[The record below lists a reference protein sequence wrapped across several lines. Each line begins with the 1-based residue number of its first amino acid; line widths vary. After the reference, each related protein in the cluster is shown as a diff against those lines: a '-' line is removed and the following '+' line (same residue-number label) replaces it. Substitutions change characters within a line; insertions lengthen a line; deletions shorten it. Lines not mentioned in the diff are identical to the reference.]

1 MRREERKR
9 ERVVLDAGRA
19 IAAANSSRWFRFPE
33 AGEDTEILGEIEE
46 GEDLVKSVASC
57 AF

>member
-19 IAAANSSRWFRFPE
+19 IAAANS
-33 AGEDTEILGEIEE
+33 
-46 GEDLVKSVASC
+46 DLV
-57 AF
+57 AFAFRRQVRIPKY